1 MHWCSTN
8 LRVVAASGR
17 KPTPSLR
24 YRRIRALL
32 LLLTLV
38 GVVAIATH
46 TVRSGLAGPTA
57 AVDEGVDQAPPS
69 AADTLSPDETLRA
82 AVAARSGQLPGRLSI
97 ALRNLDS
104 GVTATYGPDVSYAT
118 ASIVKVDILAGLLL
132 QRGGELSS
140 SQQALARRMIQNS
153 DNDAATALWRQLG
166 RGTGLQSAN
175 QRLGL
180 TATVGGPEL
189 TWGLTTTTAAD
200 QLRLLTA
207 VFTDDSPLNA
217 QARSYLRT
225 LMGHVAE
232 DQDWGVSAVDSGS
245 GTKHYVKNGW
255 LPRSGG
261 WILNSIGA
269 VEYNGHVLLLVAL
282 SDGQPA
288 KDRGI
293 ATLEEITIATAPAV
307 TG

>member
-1 MHWCSTN
+1 
-8 LRVVAASGR
+8 VAASGR
-17 KPTPSLR
+17 KSTPSLR

-38 GVVAIATH
+38 GLVVVAMH
-46 TVRSGLAGPTA
+46 VVPSGLPSSTP
-57 AVDEGVDQAPPS
+57 AVDEALDQAPPS
-69 AADTLSPDETLRA
+69 APDAVSPDEALRA

-104 GVTATYGPDVSYAT
+104 GTTATYGPDIKFPT
-118 ASIVKVDILAGLLL
+118 ASIVKVDILAALLL
-132 QRGGELSS
+132 QRGGELSA

-153 DNDAATALWRQLG
+153 DNDAATALWRQVG
-166 RGTGLQSAN
+166 GGSGLQTAN

-180 TATVGGPEL
+180 TSTVPGPDL

-207 VFTDDSPLNA
+207 VFTDDSPLSA
-217 QARSYLRT
+217 QARNYLRT

-232 DQDWGVSAVDSGS
+232 DQAWGVSAVDSGS

-293 ATLEEITIATAPAV
+293 AALEQVAIATAPTV

>member
-1 MHWCSTN
+1 
-8 LRVVAASGR
+8 VVGASAS
-17 KPTPSLR
+17 KSTPSLQ

-32 LLLTLV
+32 LLLSLV
-38 GVVAIATH
+38 GLVAIAMH
-46 TVRSGLAGPTA
+46 MVRSGLAGSTA
-57 AVDEGVDQAPPS
+57 DVNKGLDQTPPS
-69 AADTLSPDETLRA
+69 TNHALSPDQTLRA

-104 GVTATYGPDVSYAT
+104 GVTATYGPDVRYAT
-118 ASIVKVDILAGLLL
+118 ASIVKVDILASLLL
-132 QRGGELSS
+132 QRGGELSA

-153 DNDAATALWRQLG
+153 DNDAATRLWRQLG
-166 RGTGLQSAN
+166 GGSGLQSAN

-180 TATVGGPEL
+180 TATVGGPDL

-207 VFTDDSPLNA
+207 VFTDDSPLSA
-217 QARSYLRT
+217 QARSYLLT

-293 ATLEEITIATAPAV
+293 AVLEEITIATAPAV

>member
-1 MHWCSTN
+1 MVVSN
-8 LRVVAASGR
+8 LRFVAASAS
-17 KPTPSLR
+17 KSTPSVQ

-32 LLLTLV
+32 LLLFLVTLV
-38 GVVAIATH
+38 TIAMDM
-46 TVRSGLAGPTA
+46 VRSGLAGSAA
-57 AVDEGVDQAPPS
+57 AVDTGPDQAPPS
-69 AADTLSPDETLRA
+69 ATDALSPDETLRA
-82 AVAARSGQLPGRLSI
+82 AVAARSAQLPGRLSI

-104 GVTATYGPDVSYAT
+104 GVTATYGPDVRYAT

-132 QRGGELSS
+132 QRGGLLSA

-166 RGTGLQSAN
+166 GESGLRSAN

-180 TATVGGPEL
+180 TATVGGPDL

-207 VFTDDSPLNA
+207 VFTDHSPLNA
-217 QARSYLRT
+217 QARSYLQT

-232 DQDWGVSAVDSGS
+232 DQAWGVSAVDSGS

-261 WILNSIGA
+261 WILHSIGA
-269 VEYNGHVLLLVAL
+269 VEYGGHVLLVVAL

-293 ATLEEITIATAPAV
+293 ATLEAIAIATAPAV